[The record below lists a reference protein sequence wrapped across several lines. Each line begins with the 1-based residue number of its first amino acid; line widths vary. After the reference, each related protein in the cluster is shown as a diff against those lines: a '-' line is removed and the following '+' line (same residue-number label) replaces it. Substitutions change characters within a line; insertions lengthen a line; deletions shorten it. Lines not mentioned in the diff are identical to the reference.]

1 MIEVGH
7 LQRQALVVIL
17 AARAPR
23 NKLERAS
30 QEAAF
35 CSPLGE
41 HQSHQAGAQQDDAC
55 SGHSKKRV

>member
-23 NKLERAS
+23 NKLEK
-30 QEAAF
+30 AARKLP
-35 CSPLGE
+35 S
-41 HQSHQAGAQQDDAC
+41 AV
-55 SGHSKKRV
+55 R